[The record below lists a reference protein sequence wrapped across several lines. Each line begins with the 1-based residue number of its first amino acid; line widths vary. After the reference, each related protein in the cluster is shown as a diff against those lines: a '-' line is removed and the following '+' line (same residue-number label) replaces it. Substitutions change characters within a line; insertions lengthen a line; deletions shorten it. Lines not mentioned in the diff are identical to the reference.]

1 MAPSEITKIEKLVDF
16 LLTKVAEVAEE
27 DDWQEADGW
36 VGKWII
42 VGEGGFQKAYEIR
55 EGKFYPTQ
63 ERDPSEYKG
72 EVTMSVDTFLDLLDA
87 ALHGK
92 GEDCFM
98 SKYKTSAIRYRGDGW
113 IVDSERFRKVLKR
126 LGNVGMRGLLKK

>member
-1 MAPSEITKIEKLVDF
+1 MAPGEISKIERLVDF
-16 LLTKVAEVAEE
+16 LLSKVAEVAEN

-36 VGKWII
+36 IGKWVII
-42 VGEGGFQKAYEIR
+42 GEGGFQKVYEIKD
-55 EGKFYPTQ
+55 GKFHPIQ
-63 ERDPSEYKG
+63 AREDNEYKG

-87 ALHGK
+87 ALHGR

-98 SKYKTSAIRYRGDGW
+98 SKYKTDAIRYRGDGW

-126 LGNVGMRGLLKK
+126 LGKAGIKGLLK